1 MKKLI
6 KLVPMM
12 ALLLGLGV
20 YTVNAKMKAVEAE
33 KAQTE
38 HDWVLKNHDDD
49 PTDASNYE
57 RYNGDISQA
66 CGGDSEVCGI
76 KAPEDGTT
84 DMPKISLELLEE
96 INSGSETA
104 RVFLQPLP

>member
-6 KLVPMM
+6 KLVPAM
-12 ALLLGLGV
+12 ALLLALGV
-20 YTVNAKMKAVEAE
+20 YTVNAKMKANV
-33 KAQTE
+33 AQTE
-38 HDWVLKNHDDD
+38 ESWVLKNHDDD
-49 PTDASNYE
+49 PTEPSNYE

-66 CGGDSEVCGI
+66 CGGDTKVCGI

-84 DMPKISLELLEE
+84 DMPEISPELLEE
-96 INSGSETA
+96 INSGSSTL